1 MARDR
6 DAALAERDALRVEL
20 AQEKFMRARMA
31 EAIGDVI
38 SAHGCDCDCGCDSTG
53 HFDDCDTCFACQVE
67 EVLED
72 ARSLA
77 GAEGG
82 E

>member
-1 MARDR
+1 MS
-6 DAALAERDALRVEL
+6 EIEKLRADL
-20 AQEKFMRARMA
+20 AQEKFMRAKMA

-53 HFDDCDTCFACQVE
+53 HFDTCDTCLACRVA

-72 ARSLA
+72 ARSRGDGDA
-77 GAEGG
+77 DSDI
-82 E
+82 